1 MGEVIKFRH
10 RGPCRMEFT
19 REAGSARKTTSQ
31 SFIRSPLASA
41 CAALLL
47 AGSWLV
53 YKPAPSVDQEVA
65 ARFDV
70 CRGGYRHNCVVDGDT
85 VWIGGAKI
93 RLSGIDAPEIGS
105 PACGR
110 EAELGH
116 RAKRRLVELMNNGP
130 FEVVRNGWRDSDSY
144 GRKLRQLHRNGRSLG
159 SVLVSEGL
167 ARTWPDGPERWC
179 T

>member
-10 RGPCRMEFT
+10 RGPRRMEFT
-19 REAGSARKTTSQ
+19 RVPHGMRKVSSP

-47 AGSWLV
+47 AGSWLM
-53 YKPAPSVDQEVA
+53 YKPAMTTEQSVA
-65 ARFDV
+65 TRFGV
-70 CRGGYRHNCVVDGDT
+70 CTGGYRHNCVVDGDT

-93 RLSGIDAPEIGS
+93 RLSGVDAPEIGS

-116 RAKRRLVELMNNGP
+116 RAKRRLVELMNDGP
-130 FEVVRNGWRDSDSY
+130 FEVVRSGWRDSDSY
-144 GRKLRQLHRNGRSLG
+144 GRKLRQLHRDGRSLG
-159 SVLVSEGL
+159 SILVSEGL